1 MKKLVMSMLVLCS
14 IAFGG
19 TFDDAIAAYNKQS
32 YIEALNL
39 FYVLAKEGD
48 NKAQYNVALMYE
60 NGQGVKAD
68 INQARQW
75 YEKAAKGGNAK
86 AAYNLARLYQSL
98 EGKVPHAI
106 EMARYWYE
114 KAVDGGISQAYNNLA
129 TLYLEGKGV
138 PKDNKKALE
147 LLQKAVSEGNH
158 KAEYN
163 LGILYG
169 WGDNIQR
176 DKLKAYENLTKAIKG
191 GVSQAGDYL
200 DKLCKESAWVCK
212 N

>member
-1 MKKLVMSMLVLCS
+1 
-14 IAFGG
+14 
-19 TFDDAIAAYNKQS
+19 
-32 YIEALNL
+32 
-39 FYVLAKEGD
+39 
-48 NKAQYNVALMYE
+48 MYE
-60 NGQGVKAD
+60 NGQGVKVD
-68 INQARQW
+68 LNQAKKW

-114 KAVDGGISQAYNNLA
+114 KAVEGGINQAYNNLA

-138 PKDNKKALE
+138 PKDSKKALE
-147 LLQKAVSEGNH
+147 LLQKAASEGNH
-158 KAEYN
+158 QAEYN

-169 WGDNIQR
+169 WGDVQR

>member
-1 MKKLVMSMLVLCS
+1 MKKLAISILILCS
-14 IAFGG
+14 VAFGD

-60 NGQGVKAD
+60 TGQGVKAD
-68 INQARQW
+68 LNQAKKW

-98 EGKVPHAI
+98 DGKVPHAI
-106 EMARYWYE
+106 EMAKYWYE
-114 KAVDGGISQAYNNLA
+114 KAVEGGINQAYNNLA
-129 TLYLEGKGV
+129 TLYLEGKGT
-138 PKDNKKALE
+138 PKDTKKALA
-147 LLQKAVSEGNH
+147 LLQKAASEGNH
-158 KAEYN
+158 QAEYN

-169 WGDNIQR
+169 WGDVQR

>member
-1 MKKLVMSMLVLCS
+1 MKKLAISILILCS
-14 IAFGG
+14 VVFGD

-60 NGQGVKAD
+60 NGQGVKVD
-68 INQARQW
+68 LNQAKKW

-114 KAVDGGISQAYNNLA
+114 KAVEGGINQAYNNLA

-138 PKDNKKALE
+138 PKDSKKALE
-147 LLQKAVSEGNH
+147 LLQKAASEGNH
-158 KAEYN
+158 QAEYN

-169 WGDNIQR
+169 WGDVQR